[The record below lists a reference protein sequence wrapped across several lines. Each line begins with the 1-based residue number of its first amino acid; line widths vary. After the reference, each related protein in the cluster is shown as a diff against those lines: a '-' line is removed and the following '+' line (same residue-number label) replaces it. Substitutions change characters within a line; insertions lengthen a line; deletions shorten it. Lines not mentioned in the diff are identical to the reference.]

1 MASIRKRGKVW
12 GVQVYVGGKRES
24 ATFDTKAAAAAW
36 ALERESQ
43 LSGKRLPD
51 KTMGDAYARYAVD
64 VSPGKGGVRFELVR
78 LASLQREAL
87 ARVPLV
93 ALTPT
98 HIADWRDTRLKQ
110 VSPGTVLREMNLIRS
125 VIEVARRDWGWIRD
139 NPMRDVR
146 KPQAP
151 RSRKRRVS
159 QDEIDRIAL
168 ACGLGDGLTARTA
181 MNRTGLAFL
190 FAIETACRAGEII
203 GATWADIHVPE
214 RYLHLPKT
222 KNGEQRD
229 VPLSRH
235 ALNILATLPTDAAT
249 AFALP
254 PGTRDALFRRARA
267 AAGLHD
273 LHFHDSRAEAIW
285 RLSKKLDVLELARVI
300 GHRDPRSLMLY
311 YNVSASDLATR
322 LD

>member
-12 GVQVYVGGKRES
+12 GVQVYVNGVRES

-36 ALERESQ
+36 ALERQAQ
-43 LSGKRLPD
+43 LSGKRLPN
-51 KTMGDAYARYAVD
+51 KTMGDAFARYAVE
-64 VSPGKGGVRFELVR
+64 VSPSKGGVRFELVR
-78 LASLQREAL
+78 LASLQNEPL
-87 ARVPLV
+87 ARVPMATL
-93 ALTPT
+93 AATD
-98 HIADWRDTRLKQ
+98 IADWRDVRLKQ
-110 VSPGTVLREMNLIRS
+110 VSSGTVLREMNLIRS
-125 VIEVARRDWGWIRD
+125 VIEVSRRDWGWIRI

-146 KPQAP
+146 KPPAP
-151 RSRKRRVS
+151 RSRKRRVT
-159 QDEIDRIAL
+159 QDEINKIAL
-168 ACGLGDGLTARTA
+168 ACGLGDGLTAHTA

-203 GATWADIHVPE
+203 GAVAADIHTTE
-214 RYLHLPKT
+214 RYIHLPKT

-229 VPLSRH
+229 VPLSRR
-235 ALNILATLPTDAAT
+235 ALEILATLPTDAPT
-249 AFALP
+249 AFALL
-254 PGTRDALFRRARA
+254 PGTRDALFRRARS

-273 LHFHDSRAEAIW
+273 LHFHDARAEAIW

-300 GHRDPRSLMLY
+300 GHRDVKSLLLY